1 MPETPFSQKY
11 GPWALVTG
19 AAMGVGAAFARRL
32 AELGVN
38 LVLVDVQPAALTQT
52 ADNLALDFAV
62 QVKPVT
68 VDLSR
73 PDFMD
78 ALAPAIAGLEIG
90 LLINNAGISR
100 LGEFLDVPLEEHL
113 KVLDVNARASLIL
126 THAVA
131 PQMVSRGRGG
141 IIFVSS
147 LSAARGAALVGSYAG
162 TKSLLW
168 VFGQS
173 LWDELRFHGVDVLVT
188 PLGTTDTPGWR
199 EGRAKL
205 LPNAFVMSADETAAE
220 ALAALGKTPTFTPG
234 RKNRLSFWLLNLL
247 GNQKAIQ
254 TIGDEMRRMYKKS

>member
-1 MPETPFSQKY
+1 MPETIFAKKY

-19 AAMGVGAAFARRL
+19 AAMGVGAAFARKL
-32 AELGVN
+32 AGLGLD
-38 LVLVDVQPAALTQT
+38 LVLVDAQRAALTQT
-52 ADNLALDFAV
+52 ADNIALDFAV
-62 QVKPVT
+62 QVTPVT

-78 ALAPAIAGLEIG
+78 KINPAIEGLEIG
-90 LLINNAGISR
+90 LLVNNAGISQI
-100 LGEFLDVPLEEHL
+100 GEFLEVPIEQHL
-113 KVLDVNARASLIL
+113 KILDVNARASLVL

-131 PQMVSRGRGG
+131 PQMVARGRGG

-162 TKSLLW
+162 TKGLLW

-199 EGRAKL
+199 EGNAKL
-205 LPNAFVMSADETAAE
+205 DKNAFVMSPDETAAE
-220 ALAALGKTPTFTPG
+220 VLAALGKTPTFTPG
-234 RKNRLSFWLLNLL
+234 RKNRFSFWLLNLL
-247 GNQKAIQ
+247 GVKKAIQ
-254 TIGDEMRRMYKKS
+254 TVGDEMRRMYKL